1 MNSNKFMLTSCSP
14 DNVLNTGIISVP
26 VSLISNHSTKT
37 TTLDNISINVKPKL
51 NDVDYNSLSSICDD
65 TNLNRNNQPIYI
77 LQPQNRYTTFY
88 RLYTSRLDKPRLRP
102 HSAPKKSLSC
112 QPSPNISQRHLLNN
126 HPNSLL
132 TSPLAERKSQ
142 NSMNFTESSDYSTTY
157 QNDAPSC
164 SMNDSNKH
172 IRSPE
177 KSLSVKL
184 KHQFFQRFWK
194 HSSKFNRTTRSENN
208 SPSLSPLGHRNPALS
223 KYRYSPTC
231 GVWNST
237 ISPTNVKLIDAYL
250 MKGPSGFGLTLI
262 GVITFIPSGLLDF
275 GIVTNSFNG
284 QNGFFQRLLQ
294 IQSVSD
300 DLIIYANDFMQSYT
314 KQQSIR
320 QGDILLAAGGHRL
333 AGCTPEYA
341 VQLLSRIPYGGVIH
355 ITLLRG
361 LSIPMNQS
369 VNENVNDAK
378 YQSHEARSSSLCSS
392 VNSSIELSPNK
403 TNSDSDVQNRQRFS
417 QSYLNSFC
425 SKCRD
430 SIRTVN
436 LNKSEND
443 YGFTYVYT
451 SYGCLIN
458 QVITMKESS
467 ENIKP
472 KLFSGD
478 LIVKIGN
485 FEVAKLTKSQFS
497 QLLSVYLKE
506 KSIQL
511 TLIQVCSNCL
521 KQINYRDAGS
531 NVNETENKDDSKE
544 DPLNPELDN
553 SLNFDTKATDRVEM
567 ISFLRTVLNPNCYP
581 KKSSNHNLEVKNE
594 TGEKYISVNPTTTDN
609 YNNHTTTSELS
620 QTPSPW
626 LPGLHYIIPGIG
638 TSGPCGTPDYIP
650 ISELLNKSKTNVFQN
665 SNSSNVISV
674 QSDHHQQ
681 QQNDS
686 LKQNQCEVND
696 QQTNLYYKNDNNPL
710 HNRGIESSLTSSVL
724 STAHM
729 GSLHDRI
736 LNPLNGNKAHT
747 TPTENDV
754 RIRYIPNEGKLKFVQ
769 ENIEQNLPSII
780 PMNVNLQSRELNQNH
795 LDGDLLVAIE
805 NQSVLNRKPN
815 EIEELIQLAAQKNKG
830 FVTLTVRKSNNTGK
844 SESTKLTVD
853 DPINNFHNSK
863 IINVKLVKKKDEGF
877 GFVIVTSLNNQK
889 ASEIGRIIPE
899 SPADK
904 CGQLEVGQRIL
915 AINGY
920 WLTGI
925 NHMDIVNLIRQSQQE
940 LILTVEKTDY
950 HPSENSNI
958 GCTDQLDTNQIS
970 SSSNT
975 LSIYLPNSSKC
986 LHSFNDSKTSEISNE
1001 KLTPNLNLND
1011 TSTQRLYSVTLQR
1024 GPNGFGFSVRSGC
1037 NSNTSSLIVYR
1048 ITENGSAF
1056 QQGQMKTGDEILE
1069 INGISTLTMTHQ
1081 QAVDMIRSSGSTI
1094 RILLQHFNEADQN
1107 ENSF

>member
-164 SMNDSNKH
+164 SINDSNKH

-231 GVWNST
+231 GVWNS
-237 ISPTNVKLIDAYL
+237 
-250 MKGPSGFGLTLI
+250 
-262 GVITFIPSGLLDF
+262 
-275 GIVTNSFNG
+275 
-284 QNGFFQRLLQ
+284 
-294 IQSVSD
+294 
-300 DLIIYANDFMQSYT
+300 
-314 KQQSIR
+314 
-320 QGDILLAAGGHRL
+320 
-333 AGCTPEYA
+333 
-341 VQLLSRIPYGGVIH
+341 
-355 ITLLRG
+355 
-361 LSIPMNQS
+361 
-369 VNENVNDAK
+369 
-378 YQSHEARSSSLCSS
+378 
-392 VNSSIELSPNK
+392 
-403 TNSDSDVQNRQRFS
+403 
-417 QSYLNSFC
+417 FC
-425 SKCRD
+425 SNCRD

-485 FEVAKLTKSQFS
+485 FEVTKLTKSQFS
-497 QLLSVYLKE
+497 QLLSVYLKA

-567 ISFLRTVLNPNCYP
+567 ISFLRTVLNPNCHP

-594 TGEKYISVNPTTTDN
+594 TDEKYISVNPTTTDN

-620 QTPSPW
+620 QTPLPW

-710 HNRGIESSLTSSVL
+710 HNRGIESSLTSSSVL

-736 LNPLNGNKAHT
+736 LNPLNDNKAHT

-754 RIRYIPNEGKLKFVQ
+754 RIHYIPNKGKLKFVQ

-970 SSSNT
+970 SSSSNT
-975 LSIYLPNSSKC
+975 LSICLPNSPKC